1 MTLYFLT
8 GSANSSVVLQS
19 PSLKSASLETSTSLH
34 TPQIPSPLAT
44 NLSAKL
50 NLPSL
55 SPFSLNTTIQQG
67 TLHSVATSQSLEKS
81 NLINFSLSPLQDSKL
96 DLQQKGEESVLG
108 VSSTSNKS
116 SPPPRLPQN
125 QNDASS
131 GLEQPIEAP
140 PTTSQHASLDGSHS
154 IADEKGLGE
163 EDEGIEGGDEN
174 NTSGQIAEESPPPK
188 STSGHSL
195 ITSDG
200 STTPEPS
207 PILSQQP
214 TSEELGLSQHAHINT
229 PSTSAKS
236 SHTGDTTP
244 SLQSSTSAASS
255 SRKVAFRMEEGVSP
269 SFASAQPQLGLFSPG
284 SLQQQQQL
292 QAGLSSFQTP
302 PASSSSYQLM
312 SELPPTPFQE
322 ANFDL
327 DDSSSSE
334 SEEHEGEERDQQQQ
348 QEFSRESG
356 DSFDS
361 SYFSRLQKKVVPLIS
376 QEDIEASSLDHEL
389 DGVISRADMEE
400 REEKGEGPQ
409 PKLVDIDQSPSSY
422 PTHLQPP
429 VSHHHLH
436 GSMLDSANSLK
447 VVDLLGLDSPAA
459 SNHMVLQQ
467 SPLLKAYQ
475 SPQVGLL
482 VDIRTPGSN
491 LSGKPLLTSTVQGQP
506 VSATASREQRGHV
519 PSPTSDILLP
529 YLPSHSGTQSATG
542 GLLTSASVDSQRT
555 WSSLMTTSKP
565 SIINFARYAVCMI
578 VFLCCADSGSPF
590 LVSPA
595 TNTSKSAAEKS
606 S

>member
-1 MTLYFLT
+1 M
-8 GSANSSVVLQS
+8 NV
-19 PSLKSASLETSTSLH
+19 
-34 TPQIPSPLAT
+34 
-44 NLSAKL
+44 
-50 NLPSL
+50 
-55 SPFSLNTTIQQG
+55 
-67 TLHSVATSQSLEKS
+67 HSVATSQSLEKS
-81 NLINFSLSPLQDSKL
+81 NLLNFSLSPLQDSKL
-96 DLQQKGEESVLG
+96 DLQQKGEESVLC

-125 QNDASS
+125 RNDASS

-140 PTTSQHASLDGSHS
+140 PTTSQHASLDGSRS
-154 IADEKGLGE
+154 IVEEKGLLGG
-163 EDEGIEGGDEN
+163 EDEVIEDEDEN
-174 NTSGQIAEESPPPK
+174 NTSSQIAEESPPPK

-229 PSTSAKS
+229 PSTSANS

-334 SEEHEGEERDQQQQ
+334 SEAHEGEERDQQQQ

-376 QEDIEASSLDHEL
+376 QENIEASSLDHEL
-389 DGVISRADMEE
+389 DGVISRADMDE

-436 GSMLDSANSLK
+436 GSVLDSANSLK
-447 VVDLLGLDSPAA
+447 VDDLLGLDSPAA

-506 VSATASREQRGHV
+506 VSATASRERRGNV

-529 YLPSHSGTQSATG
+529 YLPSHSATG

-565 SIINFARYAVCMI
+565 SIIHFC
-578 VFLCCADSGSPF
+578 
-590 LVSPA
+590 
-595 TNTSKSAAEKS
+595 
-606 S
+606 